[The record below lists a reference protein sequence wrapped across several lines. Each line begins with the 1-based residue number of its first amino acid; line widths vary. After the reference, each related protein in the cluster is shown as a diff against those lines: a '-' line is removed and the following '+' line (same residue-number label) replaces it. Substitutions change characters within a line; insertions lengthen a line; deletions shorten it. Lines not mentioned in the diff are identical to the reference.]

1 MKKKKYSRVVQLVER
16 LTVNQDAERNRR
28 FESCLAS
35 STLVHL
41 EVGKNE
47 EVSRHLA

>member
-1 MKKKKYSRVVQLVER
+1 MASNSVVECLI
-16 LTVNQDAERNRR
+16 VNQDAERNRR

-41 EVGKNE
+41 EVDKDE
-47 EVSRHLA
+47 EVSRYLA

>member
-1 MKKKKYSRVVQLVER
+1 MASSSVVER

>member
-1 MKKKKYSRVVQLVER
+1 MASSSVVER

-35 STLVHL
+35 SGL
-41 EVGKNE
+41 ERAE
-47 EVSRHLA
+47 LI